1 MDARRALCE
10 EDSESVFDAI
20 FSIFEGAPCVVL
32 RRLRLS
38 RFLFSSNRGRRRI
51 FSVCNVFRARIQVA
65 FAYQNQRNVPASGWW
80 SVEPN
85 ACQTVDFSF
94 QGATLYYAADSDD
107 YKEGTATSRDHW
119 GNKIKLFVGDMKFDF
134 DDAQAPRSGTTT
146 KMFSLYEI
154 PQQFLGKPTTI
165 TFHFVSGKTN
175 ITITGSK

>member
-1 MDARRALCE
+1 MSMDARRALCE
-10 EDSESVFDAI
+10 EDSESVFEAI
-20 FSIFEGAPCVVL
+20 FFHFRGGSMRCLAAFATIAVFVFVESGAKAD
-32 RRLRLS
+32 
-38 RFLFSSNRGRRRI
+38 I
-51 FSVCNVFRARIQVA
+51 SVCDDFRARIQVA
-65 FAYQNQRNVPASGWW
+65 FAYQSQRNVPASGWW

-107 YKEGTATSRDHW
+107 YKDGTATSRDHW

-134 DDAQAPRSGTTT
+134 DDAQTPRSGTTT

-175 ITITGSK
+175 ITI